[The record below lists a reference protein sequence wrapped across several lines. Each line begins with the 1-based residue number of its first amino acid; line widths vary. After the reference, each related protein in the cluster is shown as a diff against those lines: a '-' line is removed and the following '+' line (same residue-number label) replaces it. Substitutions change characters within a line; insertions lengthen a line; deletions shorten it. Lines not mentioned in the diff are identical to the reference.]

1 MKAITS
7 TCSLLALLILCF
19 STSVLRAQNGNT
31 VHQKDYIGEN
41 PTADADIKVVSD
53 YTNAIVS
60 GDLKKAKTLLAGN
73 YIGYGPGPVDSA
85 NADKEMK
92 AWEENYKTQTD
103 RKVEFI
109 TQTFRVLD
117 GDLKGNWVSVWGT
130 YFFTTDGKSIKLP
143 YQSTFHVT
151 NGKIE
156 GSIIYFD
163 LLSVFQKLGYTLT
176 PPAGGK

>member
-7 TCSLLALLILCF
+7 TCSFLALLILCF
-19 STSVLRAQNGNT
+19 STSVLHAQNGNT

-60 GDLKKAKTLLAGN
+60 GDLTKAKSLLAAS
-73 YIGYGPGPVDSA
+73 YIGYGPGPTDST
-85 NADKEMK
+85 NVDKEMQT
-92 AWEENYKTQTD
+92 WESNYKTQMD

-109 TQTFRVLD
+109 TQTFRVLN
-117 GDLKGNWVSVWGT
+117 GDLQGNWVSVWGT
-130 YFFTTDGKSIKLP
+130 YYFTTGGTNIRLP

-151 NGKIE
+151 NGKIDK
-156 GSIIYFD
+156 SIIYFD
-163 LLSVFQKLGYTLT
+163 LLSIYQKLGYTLT
-176 PPAGGK
+176 PPAGSK